1 MGGTW
6 LGSTVAKRILDVS
19 ASMCLLVIGLPLLLA
34 IALVVFVDV
43 GWPVLLIQDR
53 AGRGGHVFSLYKF
66 RTMRDV
72 RDEQGDLL
80 PDEERLS
87 RVGRFLRSSSLDE
100 LPEALN
106 VLKGDMSLVGPRPL
120 LPQYVHRYSS
130 RQARRLEVRPG
141 MTGWAQIRGR
151 NLLSWD
157 DRFELDVWYV
167 DHRSTMLDLRILA
180 LTILAVFRREGIE
193 PLARSTMPEFM
204 GPSDSV

>member
-1 MGGTW
+1 M
-6 LGSTVAKRILDVS
+6 LDVS
-19 ASMCLLVIGLPLLLA
+19 ASLCLLVIGLPLFLA
-34 IALVVFVDV
+34 IALFVFVGV

-66 RTMRDV
+66 RTMREV
-72 RDEQGDLL
+72 RDDQGHLL
-80 PDEERLS
+80 SDEVRLT
-87 RVGRFLRSSSLDE
+87 RAGRFLRSSSLDE

-167 DHRSTMLDLRILA
+167 DHRSTMLDLRILV

-204 GPSDSV
+204 GPSGSL

>member
-1 MGGTW
+1 M
-6 LGSTVAKRILDVS
+6 LDVS
-19 ASMCLLVIGLPLLLA
+19 ASLCLLVIGLPLFLA
-34 IALVVFVDV
+34 IALFVFVGV

-66 RTMRDV
+66 RTMREV
-72 RDEQGDLL
+72 RDDQGHLL
-80 PDEERLS
+80 SDEVRLT
-87 RVGRFLRSSSLDE
+87 RAGRFLRSSSLDE

-167 DHRSTMLDLRILA
+167 DQRSTMLDLKILV
-180 LTILAVFRREGIE
+180 LTIWAVFRREGIE

-204 GPSDSV
+204 GPSGSV